1 VNKRRREKKMKNT
14 LAKVISALMITTA
27 LFGFAAVLPLWADW
41 PSWPQPDGQVPT
53 VFVDPANNTFPPP
66 AMGVDSIFTVN
77 VTIANCSIIGG
88 IGFTLSWDPTLLNA
102 ISGTGDVFFHDAGIT
117 PLAEQDPLSGNIWAL
132 KDKVN
137 NTAGTY
143 EYGYT
148 YKDLTQAETYDPP
161 YAPINITMA
170 NWPTEG
176 KHGIA
181 KIVFKVM
188 KAPAINSYVN
198 CSLALSNVLVGD
210 VSTPLSKQIPTVD
223 VDGVYKLVWSAPV
236 ISPYYSTE
244 YTNYTALNVG
254 DVFNVKVLVNNL
266 DAGWQAVGF
275 EFKLGYNSTLL
286 QVLNVTEGPFLIPY
300 NDTGNQG
307 TVFMKNLFDDYVQVG
322 DVVLPDEDGIWH
334 APFAHGTGVLAIIK
348 FKAMMQGMYPTT
360 LQCALPLYD
369 TIVAMWFEATE
380 ITQLAPVGAWY
391 SIAGKVT
398 GRSIDIYT
406 QWPAPY
412 GGQGKDQPSDMFWPQ
427 KEICLY
433 ANVTYNQYPEQQKD
447 VAFQIVDP
455 HGHIWAILYARTDT
469 NGVAKTCFRLPWP
482 CREGEIYPEYYFGVW
497 HVIGTVDIACVIVND
512 TLDFHYDYLINIFKV
527 TVDKDAY
534 NHTDWIGIVVE
545 FGTHLQ
551 QTSVTY
557 IDPDTGDTVTITN
570 VTVAVTG
577 LDNVHVPFGFVG
589 VQVPLPGTVY
599 CTYGNGSAQLSML
612 IPKFAA
618 AGPGELDTAVL
629 NNWPFSGGTV
639 ISGYLLDPITHTWL
653 PYCPTPISITA
664 YPYA

>member
-1 VNKRRREKKMKNT
+1 VEHYYVNKRRREKKMKNT

-41 PSWPQPDGQVPT
+41 TSWPQPGGQVPT

-66 AMGVDSIFTVN
+66 SMGINSIFTVN

-88 IGFTLSWDPTLLNA
+88 IAFKLSWDPTLLNA
-102 ISGTGDVFFHDAGIT
+102 IAGTGDCFFNDAAIV
-117 PLAEQDPLSGNIWAL
+117 PLEEQGSANNVWII
-132 KDKVN
+132 KDKYN

-143 EYGYT
+143 EYAYT
-148 YKDLTQAETYDPP
+148 FNDLVRAETYDPP
-161 YAPINITMA
+161 YAPMNITMA
-170 NWPTEG
+170 DWAEG

-181 KIVFKVM
+181 KIVFKVI
-188 KAPAINSYVN
+188 KAPAINGQVN
-198 CSLALSNVLVGD
+198 CSLALSDVLVGD
-210 VSTPLSKQIPTVD
+210 VSTPLSKQIPTVN
-223 VDGVYKLVWSAPV
+223 VNGFYKLSWAAPAMY
-236 ISPYYSTE
+236 PYYSTE

-254 DVFNVKVLVNNL
+254 DVFNVKVLVNQL
-266 DAGWQAVGF
+266 DEGWQAVGF

-286 QVLNVTEGPFLIPY
+286 QILNVQEGPFLIPY
-300 NDTGNQG
+300 NHSGNQG
-307 TVFMKNLFDDYVQVG
+307 TQFMKYFFDDYVQVG
-322 DVVLPDEDGIWH
+322 DIVLPDEFGVWH
-334 APFAHGTGVLAIIK
+334 APFAQGTGVLAIIQ
-348 FKAMMQGMYPTT
+348 FKALLQGMYPTT
-360 LQCALPLYD
+360 LQCPLPLYD
-369 TIVAMWFEATE
+369 TIVAEWYHATE
-380 ITQLAPVGAWY
+380 VTQLAPVGAWY

-412 GGQGKDQPSDMFWPQ
+412 GGQGMNQPSDMFWPQ

-447 VAFQIVDP
+447 VAFQIASP
-455 HGHIWAILYARTDT
+455 NGHVWAILYARTDT
-469 NGVAKTCFRLPWP
+469 NGVAKICFRLPWP
-482 CREGEIYPEYYFGVW
+482 CDYPEQWFGVW

-527 TVDKDAY
+527 TVDKDSY

-551 QTSVTY
+551 QTIVTY
-557 IDPDTGDTVTITN
+557 IDPDTNATVTITN

-577 LDNVHVPFGFVG
+577 LDNVHVPFGFVA
-589 VQVPLPGTVY
+589 VQLPLPGTVY
-599 CTYGNGSAQLSML
+599 CTYGNGSAQLSMY